1 MKNHCQRKKKCLCR
15 LLVALFTIIV
25 VCIIFC
31 VTLVMLKNQKPKEE
45 KQLMPD
51 LSGPIIEEIIA
62 SLIDVPG
69 KNFKA
74 SKYEVTQAQ
83 WNYIMGDNTSKYVGD
98 NLPVTNVSYEDCLDF
113 INILNHS
120 SIVKERGLIFK
131 LPNESEWRYA
141 CKAGGLGDF
150 GNVSQNQE
158 GNISDVAWY
167 IYNSNNQP
175 HQVGQKTPNA
185 WGIYDMHGNVW
196 EWTTTKKG
204 EQYLLYG
211 GAYNLNDYRCTVT
224 STIFNYANYRHQLL
238 GFRLFATEK

>member
-15 LLVALFTIIV
+15 LLVVLFTIIV

-51 LSGPIIEEIIA
+51 LSGPIIEEIFA
-62 SLIDVPG
+62 SLMDVPG

-98 NLPVTNVSYEDCLDF
+98 NFPVTNVSYEDCLDF

-150 GNVSQNQE
+150 GNVSQN
-158 GNISDVAWY
+158 IKDSLAVAVIKLAIAPAIIFVLTMLFVTIKLLTLWVKH
-167 IYNSNNQP
+167 SKRT
-175 HQVGQKTPNA
+175 KTKSA
-185 WGIYDMHGNVW
+185 
-196 EWTTTKKG
+196 
-204 EQYLLYG
+204 
-211 GAYNLNDYRCTVT
+211 
-224 STIFNYANYRHQLL
+224 
-238 GFRLFATEK
+238 